1 MGYNSNIFLLMP
13 KIIWDIDALAF
24 ISAHNANTG
33 ASMGSIQKA
42 AINNLYKRLKGQGTP
57 NNSNLLAM
65 AITNGARIYPLCP
78 INDSTA
84 NALAYELDMVSNGV
98 LKGVYNSFVSGDFT
112 PQGVIGGSGKWFN
125 SGKNATDFSLTNV
138 SHWVYSRTESAVSTV
153 EIGTNSRTILYL
165 RTSNNLA
172 RIRIND
178 LTMHDISNASSLR
191 FFGISRN
198 GTTKYFIKHTTKSV
212 VGTVATT
219 SSSQPISFHA
229 SNSVGVPSS
238 ESSRQLSFYIVGL
251 NDLTQNQI
259 DDLYYA
265 VQNYQIEVIT
275 GGRQV

>member
-1 MGYNSNIFLLMP
+1 MGYSPNIFLLMP
-13 KIIWDIDALAF
+13 KYDADALSF
-24 ISAHNANTG
+24 ISAHQTNTG
-33 ASMGSIQKA
+33 VSMGSVQKT

-65 AITNGARIYPLCP
+65 AVTNGARIYPLCP

-84 NALAYELDMVSNGV
+84 NVLAYELDMVSNGV

-112 PQGVIGGSGKWFN
+112 PQGVIGGSGKWFD
-125 SGKNATDFSLTNV
+125 SGKNATNFSLTNV
-138 SHWVYSRTESAVSTV
+138 SHWVYSRTESVANTA
-153 EIGTNSRTILYL
+153 EIGTNSRTQLYL
-165 RTSNNLA
+165 RSGANLA
-172 RIRIND
+172 AIRIND
-178 LTMHDISNASSLR
+178 VTTHTISNASSLR

-198 GTTKYFIKHTTKSV
+198 GTTKYFIKNTTKSV

-219 SSSQPISFHA
+219 SSYIPIIFHA
-229 SNSVGVPSS
+229 LNSAGVPAY